1 MSLNSR
7 LSLVMV
13 LVAVFGCKA
22 GKGGGSGEIDRTCT
36 RSAAPL
42 LLNDCANGG
51 HQATKDQQA
60 SPPCDAAPDLICGG
74 RGECN
79 WETLTCDG
87 RKADFECVRPSKEGE
102 RCITDCDCSVN
113 FFCDD
118 QSAVCVAYAPQQDH
132 RGVRFTW
139 PPCDD
144 SVYKPGDAVTIDYD
158 FSYCG
163 PRPGQTATN
172 DLAWIPWNLAVVQCD
187 NNPRG
192 IFSTVDGEGN
202 TIGSLVLLY
211 PEPLQSTALSARFW
225 RISRGEFHLG
235 YVEFPRAHEYPVSFG
250 DTRALCAD

>member
-192 IFSTVDGEGN
+192 IFSTVDGEDN
-202 TIGSLVLLY
+202 TS
-211 PEPLQSTALSARFW
+211 
-225 RISRGEFHLG
+225 RIHQ
-235 YVEFPRAHEYPVSFG
+235 
-250 DTRALCAD
+250 TRNFC